1 MKRRIAWVAA
11 ISLIV
16 LSGFPEVS
24 MADVFQ
30 ADNISGTITLNH
42 PAKDPETDS
51 LIFSLNYVG
60 TIRFDES
67 AVDTLSPS
75 LQDYKSFIANGGSLS
90 LTIFTP
96 FGNFPFSSTSIAPG
110 GNSKPTLVVQNN
122 EPVAF
127 DFRLL
132 NEGTSPSI
140 LNFFAPIP
148 NPAKPGLGSTS
159 YTGVQDNVTLSG
171 YFFDDKHES
180 FAGKTVPTFAVIP
193 EPSTILLIGL
203 GVSIFGLL
211 PRRQKVWV

>member
-1 MKRRIAWVAA
+1 MKRRIAFVVA
-11 ISLIV
+11 ISLLG

-30 ADNISGTITLNH
+30 ADNISGTIALNH
-42 PAKDPETDS
+42 PVKDPETDS

-110 GNSKPTLVVQNN
+110 GNSEPTLLVQNN

-132 NEGTSPSI
+132 NEGTSPTDLS
-140 LNFFAPIP
+140 FSARIP
-148 NPAKPGLGSTS
+148 NPVKPGLGTTS
-159 YTGVQDNVTLSG
+159 YTGIQGNVTLTG
-171 YFFDDKHES
+171 YFFNDTHES
-180 FAGKTVPTFAVIP
+180 FAGKTVPTFAVVP

-203 GVSIFGLL
+203 GASIFGLRA
-211 PRRQKVWV
+211 RRQRGWV

>member
-1 MKRRIAWVAA
+1 MKRRVAWVAA
-11 ISLIV
+11 ISLV
-16 LSGFPEVS
+16 GLSGFAEVS
-24 MADVFQ
+24 KADVFQ
-30 ADNISGTITLNH
+30 ADNISGTIALNH
-42 PAKDPETDS
+42 PVKDPETGS

-75 LQDYKSFIANGGSLS
+75 LQIYKSFIANGGSLS
-90 LTIFTP
+90 LTLFTP
-96 FGNFPFSSTSIAPG
+96 FGNIPFSSTSIASG
-110 GNSKPTLVVQNN
+110 GNSKPTLIVQNN

-132 NEGTSPSI
+132 DAGTSPSI

-148 NPAKPGLGSTS
+148 NPVEPGLGTTS

-171 YFFDDKHES
+171 YFFNDTHES
-180 FAGKTVPTFAVIP
+180 FAGKTVSSFAVIP

-203 GVSIFGLL
+203 GLSIFGLL
-211 PRRQKVWV
+211 PRRQSGWA